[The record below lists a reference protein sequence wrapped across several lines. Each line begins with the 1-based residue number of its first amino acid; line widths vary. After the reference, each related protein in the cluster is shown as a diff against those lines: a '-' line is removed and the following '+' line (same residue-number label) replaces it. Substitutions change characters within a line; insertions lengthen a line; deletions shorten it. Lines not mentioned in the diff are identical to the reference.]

1 MFQNNLR
8 SFFTCNENQASVMF
22 IECIMVLFVYLNFV
36 EKWMGGFSFMILC
49 VYGAVLWDY
58 VTLAMRFC

>member
-8 SFFTCNENQASVMF
+8 SFFICNENQASVMF
-22 IECIMVLFVYLNFV
+22 IECIMGVV
-36 EKWMGGFSFMILC
+36 WMGGRMGGFSFMILC
-49 VYGAVLWDY
+49 VYGAVLWNY